1 MKLTVKAV
9 CLSTLTLQSQAFV
22 PFVHPT
28 LTQHSVRYDP
38 STTLFATNEKGV
50 REELKEKSLSIT
62 AEDEIKYGSTNPDE
76 IIDLS
81 SPSSTSGD
89 EQSAADMEYS
99 SLLKTSFLKKMERLT
114 KPRAYPLFL
123 AEKGA
128 ILAEQVI
135 DSVFHSK
142 EKRVVASTEKKER
155 LVILG
160 TGWGAAA
167 FLKDIDMDKYDVTVV
182 SPRNH
187 FLFTPMLAGASV
199 GTVEFRSITESIR
212 QVCSRSVFEK
222 RIVQRR
228 VL

>member
-1 MKLTVKAV
+1 MKFTVKV
-9 CLSTLTLQSQAFV
+9 VFLSILTLQSQALV
-22 PFVHPT
+22 PFVKPS
-28 LTQHSVRYDP
+28 LTQHSVRYDS

-50 REELKEKSLSIT
+50 REELKEKSLSISV
-62 AEDEIKYGSTNPDE
+62 EDEIKYGSTNPDE
-76 IIDLS
+76 VIDLS
-81 SPSSTSGD
+81 SPSSTSGE
-89 EQSAADMEYS
+89 EQSPADMEYS

-142 EKRVVASTEKKER
+142 EKRMVTRTEKKER

-212 QVCSRSVFEK
+212 QVCSSSVFEK

-228 VL
+228 VQ